1 MCIKLT
7 ACRRDINKI
16 TQWLLIRQSD
26 EIILAID
33 PKGYLRMRE
42 TIFNPKVTACIICR
56 TVNTLAG
63 MAESMAGA
71 TFTIGD
77 KFWSYAQL
85 KEKVA
90 AYEKAKCVQL
100 NHSDSRTLKT
110 ASKLIPRKAAKANQ
124 DLVYY
129 FIKFSCVFGGKKYQ
143 GKGKGKRPKQKSVMI
158 MIHLLHVIIVLLN
171 KTVKQ

>member
-1 MCIKLT
+1 M
-7 ACRRDINKI
+7 
-16 TQWLLIRQSD
+16 IRQSD

-143 GKGKGKRPKQKSVMI
+143 GKGKGKRPNQKSVMI

>member
-1 MCIKLT
+1 
-7 ACRRDINKI
+7 
-16 TQWLLIRQSD
+16 
-26 EIILAID
+26 
-33 PKGYLRMRE
+33 MRE